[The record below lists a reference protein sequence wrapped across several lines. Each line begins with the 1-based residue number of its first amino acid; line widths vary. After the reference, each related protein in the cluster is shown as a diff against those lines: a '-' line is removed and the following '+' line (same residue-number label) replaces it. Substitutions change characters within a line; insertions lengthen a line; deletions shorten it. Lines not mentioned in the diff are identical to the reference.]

1 MKYFLSALMVA
12 LCASVHAA
20 PGAHG
25 PNGEHLDGPSVPT
38 TSNSL
43 GRLPDGSV
51 NVPMLAQRRL
61 AIRTTF
67 ITEQDAGV
75 TVQLPARIVMDPN
88 AGGRVQTALGG
99 RIEAGPRGLPV
110 AGQAVRKGDVLA
122 VVAHQPDPIALANQH
137 AALAELR
144 SSLELARQRVK
155 RLEGLEGSVP
165 RKDIEAARAEL
176 SGLEAR
182 SSAVGASLSTRE
194 KLVAPITGVI
204 SRADAVA
211 GQFIEPRDVVYE
223 IVDPGRVLVEAST
236 ADAALADKLSSASLS
251 GIPDAELQ
259 LIGAARAL
267 RDGVLPL
274 TFRLISKQAL
284 AVAVGQPVTVL
295 AARKDTTKGYV
306 LPAQAV
312 TRNAANEPVVWIKS
326 GAERYIPQ
334 PVQFRPLDA
343 QRVVVTQGLG
353 SDNRV
358 VVQGAPLIAQIR

>member
-43 GRLPDGSV
+43 SRLPDGSV

-274 TFRLISKQAL
+274 TFRLSSKQAL